1 MISESLERDR
11 LRLLELLKELSY
23 EKRKVTLTSGKES
36 DFYIDC
42 KRTALTA
49 EGHFLIGRLLFSEIR
64 RQAPEVR
71 AVGGLTLGADPLVS
85 AVSLTSYLAGQ
96 PLAAFIVRKELK
108 GHGTEQWIEGAHT
121 VKPDAAVAILED
133 VVTSGGSTL
142 KAIERA
148 ELHGFKVTH
157 AFALVD
163 RLEGGRAAL
172 EGKGY
177 RLAALYTRKDF
188 P

>member
-49 EGHFLIGRLLFSEIR
+49 EGHFLIGRLLFSEVR

-71 AVGGLTLGADPLVS
+71 AGGGLTLGANPLDPGVIQPIS
-85 AVSLTSYLAGQ
+85 CAGQ
-96 PLAAFIVRKELK
+96 PLCPCTRRKGPK
-108 GHGTEQWIEGAHT
+108 GDRTRHG
-121 VKPDAAVAILED
+121 
-133 VVTSGGSTL
+133 
-142 KAIERA
+142 
-148 ELHGFKVTH
+148 
-157 AFALVD
+157 
-163 RLEGGRAAL
+163 
-172 EGKGY
+172 
-177 RLAALYTRKDF
+177 
-188 P
+188 

>member
-1 MISESLERDR
+1 MISEALERDR

-85 AVSLTSYLAGQ
+85 AVSLTTYLAGQ
-96 PLAAFIVRKELK
+96 PLAAFIVRNEPQSP
-108 GHGTEQWIEGAHT
+108 GPDQWI
-121 VKPDAAVAILED
+121 
-133 VVTSGGSTL
+133 
-142 KAIERA
+142 
-148 ELHGFKVTH
+148 
-157 AFALVD
+157 
-163 RLEGGRAAL
+163 
-172 EGKGY
+172 
-177 RLAALYTRKDF
+177 
-188 P
+188 